1 HCESGGFVVSY
12 IQTSQVLE
20 TCEVYLH
27 SDFKWQPKMPFLSI
41 NIFISSTI
49 NFSVAAKTKGRVPG
63 LVKL

>member
-1 HCESGGFVVSY
+1 M
-12 IQTSQVLE
+12 E